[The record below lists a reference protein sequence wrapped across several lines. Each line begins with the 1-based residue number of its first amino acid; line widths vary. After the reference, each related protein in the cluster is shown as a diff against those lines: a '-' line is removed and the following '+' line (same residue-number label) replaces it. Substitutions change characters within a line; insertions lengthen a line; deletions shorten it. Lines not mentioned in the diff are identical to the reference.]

1 MTDSINARNKRS
13 DAKKIFDLLCYAENC
28 KKKLTKCFADRSDT
42 HYANDVSESALYIV
56 PCRENDNTSGKL
68 VIGINELYDLM
79 NESRKTYRAE
89 DQCDCELKKEY
100 ISESGMKIK
109 RYCIRKTAEEQKA
122 FEELATRRTWEIVS
136 KYVK

>member
-1 MTDSINARNKRS
+1 MTNNISTQDSKTIVRLNETDFADDDLENTVYVLYNNEGWVIS
-13 DAKKIFDLLCYAENC
+13 FNDLLRA
-28 KKKLTKCFADRSDT
+28 
-42 HYANDVSESALYIV
+42 
-56 PCRENDNTSGKL
+56 
-68 VIGINELYDLM
+68 M
-79 NESRKTYRAE
+79 NEGRKTYRAE
-89 DQCDCELKKEY
+89 DQCNCELKKEY